1 MKFLKEF
8 YLTSRFLLL
17 TAIIVLLFFFGYF
30 FDPLFFVA
38 KLLLISFIT
47 VIFVETLILF
57 TRKKNIFAE
66 RILSDRLSNGD
77 DNEVKIILTNNY
89 TFDINIKII
98 DELPFIFQI
107 RDFEISSKV
116 KQGNTKIFS
125 YIIHPVKRGEYQFGY
140 LNVFISTILNI
151 VSRRLRFDQNKN
163 VKVYPSYVQMR
174 KYQIMAISDRL
185 MEVGIKKVR
194 KIGHSMEFE
203 QIKDYVRGD
212 DYRTINWKAT
222 ARKRQLMVNHYIDER
237 AQQIYSVIDMG
248 RTMKM
253 PFDKMSLLDYA
264 INTSLVISNIA
275 LLKHDKAGI
284 ITFNSKVNSVLP
296 AERNS
301 VQMKKILDMLYKQET
316 DFMESDYER
325 LAGVVR
331 TKIKQR
337 SLLLFFTNFETA
349 NSLKRQLPYF
359 KSLSRSH
366 LLIVIFFFN
375 VGLDELLYNKAKSL
389 DEVYHKT
396 IAEKFAYEKR
406 VIQKELAS
414 FGIQSILT
422 TPENL
427 SINTINKYLELKA
440 RAMI

>member
-8 YLTSRFLLL
+8 YLTPRFLLI

-30 FDPLFFVA
+30 FDPLFFIA
-38 KLLLISFIT
+38 KILLISFIT
-47 VIFVETLILF
+47 IVFVETLILF
-57 TRKKNIFAE
+57 TTKKNVFAE
-66 RILSDRLSNGD
+66 RILSERLSNGD
-77 DNEVKIILTNNY
+77 DNGIKIILTNNY
-89 TFDINIKII
+89 TFDVNLRII

-107 RDFEISSKV
+107 RDFEITSKV
-116 KQGNTKIFS
+116 ESGNTKIFS
-125 YIIHPVKRGEYQFGY
+125 YVIHPVKRGEYQFGA
-140 LNVFISTILNI
+140 LNVFVSTILNI
-151 VSRRLRFDQNKN
+151 VSRRLKFEQSKN
-163 VKVYPSYVQMR
+163 VKVYPSYIQMR

-185 MEVGIKKVR
+185 MEVGVKKVR
-194 KIGHSMEFE
+194 RIGHSMEFE

-237 AQQIYSVIDMG
+237 AQQIYSIIDMG

-253 PFDKMSLLDYA
+253 PFDEMSLLDYA

-284 ITFNSKVNSVLP
+284 VTFNNKVNSVLP

-301 VQMKKILDMLYKQET
+301 VQMKKILDSLYKQET
-316 DFMESDYER
+316 DFLESDYER

-331 TKIKQR
+331 EKIKQR
-337 SLLLFFTNFETA
+337 SLLLLFTNFETA
-349 NSLKRQLPYF
+349 NSLKRQIPYF

-389 DEVYHKT
+389 DEIYHKT

-414 FGIQSILT
+414 IGIQSILT
-422 TPENL
+422 TPQKL
-427 SINTINKYLELKA
+427 SIDTINKYLELKA
-440 RAMI
+440 RTMI

>member
-8 YLTSRFLLL
+8 YLTSRFLLI

-30 FDPLFFVA
+30 FDPLFSIA
-38 KLLLISFIT
+38 QILLISFIT
-47 VIFVETLILF
+47 IVFVETLILF
-57 TRKKNIFAE
+57 TNKKNVFAE
-66 RILSDRLSNGD
+66 RILSERLSNGD
-77 DNEVKIILTNNY
+77 DNEIKIILTNNY
-89 TFDINIKII
+89 TFDVNLKII

-107 RDFEISSKV
+107 RDFEITSKV
-116 KQGNTKIFS
+116 ESGNTKIFS
-125 YIIHPVKRGEYQFGY
+125 YVIHPVKRGEYQFGA
-140 LNVFISTILNI
+140 LNVFVSTILNI
-151 VSRRLRFDQNKN
+151 VSRRLKFEQSKS
-163 VKVYPSYVQMR
+163 VKVYPSYIQMR

-185 MEVGIKKVR
+185 MEVGVKKVR
-194 KIGHSMEFE
+194 RIGHSMEFE

-237 AQQIYSVIDMG
+237 AQQIYSIIDMG

-253 PFDKMSLLDYA
+253 PFDQMSLLDYA

-284 ITFNSKVNSVLP
+284 VTFNNKVNSVLP

-301 VQMKKILDMLYKQET
+301 VQMKKILDSLYKQET
-316 DFMESDYER
+316 DFLESDYER

-331 TKIKQR
+331 EKIKQR
-337 SLLLFFTNFETA
+337 SLLLLFTNFETA
-349 NSLKRQLPYF
+349 NSLKRQIPYF

-389 DEVYHKT
+389 DEIYHKT
-396 IAEKFAYEKR
+396 IAEKFTYEKR
-406 VIQKELAS
+406 VIQTELTS
-414 FGIQSILT
+414 IGIQSILT
-422 TPENL
+422 TPQKL

>member
-8 YLTSRFLLL
+8 YLTPRFLLI

-30 FDPLFFVA
+30 FDPLFFIA
-38 KLLLISFIT
+38 KILLISFIT
-47 VIFVETLILF
+47 VVFVETLILF
-57 TRKKNIFAE
+57 STKKNIFAK
-66 RILSDRLSNGD
+66 RILSERLSNGD
-77 DNEVKIILTNNY
+77 DNEIKIILTNIY
-89 TFDINIKII
+89 SFDVNLKII

-116 KQGNTKIFS
+116 ESGKTKIFS
-125 YIIHPVKRGEYQFGY
+125 YVIHPVKRGEYQFGA
-140 LNVFISTILNI
+140 LNVFVSTILNI
-151 VSRRLRFDQNKN
+151 VSRRLKFEQSKS
-163 VKVYPSYVQMR
+163 VKVYPSYIQMR
-174 KYQIMAISDRL
+174 KYQIMAIADRL
-185 MEVGIKKVR
+185 MEVGVKKVR
-194 KIGHSMEFE
+194 RIGHSMEFE
-203 QIKDYVRGD
+203 QIKEYVRGD

-237 AQQIYSVIDMG
+237 AQQIYSIIDMG

-253 PFDKMSLLDYA
+253 PFDQMSLLDYA

-284 ITFNSKVNSVLP
+284 VTFNNKVNSVLP

-301 VQMKKILDMLYKQET
+301 VQMKKILDSLYKQET
-316 DFMESDYER
+316 NFLESDYEN

-331 TKIKQR
+331 EKIKQR
-337 SLLLFFTNFETA
+337 SLLLLFTNFETA
-349 NSLKRQLPYF
+349 NSLKRQIPYF

-389 DEVYHKT
+389 DEIYHKT
-396 IAEKFAYEKR
+396 IA
-406 VIQKELAS
+406 
-414 FGIQSILT
+414 
-422 TPENL
+422 
-427 SINTINKYLELKA
+427 
-440 RAMI
+440 

>member
-8 YLTSRFLLL
+8 YLTPRFLLI

-30 FDPLFFVA
+30 FDPLFFIA
-38 KLLLISFIT
+38 KILLISFIT
-47 VIFVETLILF
+47 VVFVETLILF
-57 TRKKNIFAE
+57 TTKKNVFAE
-66 RILSDRLSNGD
+66 RILNDRLSNGD
-77 DNEVKIILTNNY
+77 DNEIKIILTNNY
-89 TFDINIKII
+89 TFDVNLKII

-107 RDFEISSKV
+107 RNFEISSKV
-116 KQGNTKIFS
+116 ESGNTKIFS
-125 YIIHPVKRGEYQFGY
+125 YVIHPVKRGEYQFGG
-140 LNVFISTILNI
+140 LNVFVSTILNI
-151 VSRRLRFDQNKN
+151 VSRRLKFEQSKS
-163 VKVYPSYVQMR
+163 VKVYPSYIQMR

-185 MEVGIKKVR
+185 MEVGVKKVR
-194 KIGHSMEFE
+194 RIGHSMEFE

-237 AQQIYSVIDMG
+237 AQQIYSIIDMG

-253 PFDKMSLLDYA
+253 PFDQMSLLDYA
-264 INTSLVISNIA
+264 INTSLVISNIV

-284 ITFNSKVNSVLP
+284 VTFNNKVNSVLP

-301 VQMKKILDMLYKQET
+301 VQMKKILDSLYKQET
-316 DFMESDYER
+316 DFLESDYER

-331 TKIKQR
+331 EKIKQR
-337 SLLLFFTNFETA
+337 SLLLLFTNFETA
-349 NSLKRQLPYF
+349 NSLKRQIPYF

-389 DEVYHKT
+389 DEIYHKT

-414 FGIQSILT
+414 IGIQSILT
-422 TPENL
+422 TPQKL
-427 SINTINKYLELKA
+427 SIDTINKYLELKA

>member
-57 TRKKNIFAE
+57 TREKNIFAE

-89 TFDINIKII
+89 TFDINIRII

-422 TPENL
+422 TPEKL